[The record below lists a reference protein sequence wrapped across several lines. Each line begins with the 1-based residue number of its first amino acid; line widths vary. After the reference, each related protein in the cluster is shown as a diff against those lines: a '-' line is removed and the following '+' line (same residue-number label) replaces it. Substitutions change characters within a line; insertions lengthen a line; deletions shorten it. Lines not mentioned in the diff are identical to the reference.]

1 MLYLKFY
8 QTSVGLVNVFVNVS
22 TGKFHRKTIFK
33 LNLARRSIMT
43 VTVKG
48 ENIWQNIQD
57 EESPRN
63 IMGFLLFTVELILTD
78 TKTSKFYWFISILL
92 LSLMKLYFM
101 WLDCR

>member
-1 MLYLKFY
+1 
-8 QTSVGLVNVFVNVS
+8 
-22 TGKFHRKTIFK
+22 
-33 LNLARRSIMT
+33 MT

-78 TKTSKFYWFISILL
+78 INTSKFYWFISILL

>member
-1 MLYLKFY
+1 
-8 QTSVGLVNVFVNVS
+8 
-22 TGKFHRKTIFK
+22 
-33 LNLARRSIMT
+33 MT

-63 IMGFLLFTVELILTD
+63 IVGFLLFTVELILTD
-78 TKTSKFYWFISILL
+78 INTSKFYWFISILL